1 MVLIIMGTVYA
12 PEQLKAHEVPNDI
25 VVQTYFKADGALANL
40 AIRVPLEAMRDM
52 NFPVYGPGYL
62 ELDQISELTLDAA
75 EIWLAN
81 FIDLYEEKTKIENWK
96 IVDTRISLP
105 SDRSFSS
112 YQTAI
117 QSFSLPELAKNS
129 LLHHEQ
135 ALLDVLIVYP
145 IQNDGANFSL
155 DLNLGGLSLNT
166 STVLTYV
173 TPDETSRLYEF
184 RGSPGLVE
192 LDPTWYDSFLRF
204 VISGFEHILSGLDHL
219 LFIFCLVLPCR
230 QLRPLVIT
238 ITAFTCAHS
247 ITLVAAAFGMVP
259 KALWFPP
266 LIEMLIALSI
276 VYMALE
282 NVIRNNFQQRWPI
295 AFAFGLVHGFGFSF
309 ALSETLQFAGQH
321 LITSLLSFNLGVEI
335 GQVLMIIIAV
345 PILNYVFNS
354 VISEKLGI
362 LVFSILLAHTAW
374 HWMLDRYAV
383 LSAYQ
388 FTFFPQG
395 QITTNEY
402 FGWFGLL
409 FIISLILLIRKRGFS
424 IFQNKN

>member
-1 MVLIIMGTVYA
+1 M
-12 PEQLKAHEVPNDI
+12 
-25 VVQTYFKADGALANL
+25 
-40 AIRVPLEAMRDM
+40 
-52 NFPVYGPGYL
+52 
-62 ELDQISELTLDAA
+62 
-75 EIWLAN
+75 
-81 FIDLYEEKTKIENWK
+81 
-96 IVDTRISLP
+96 
-105 SDRSFSS
+105 
-112 YQTAI
+112 
-117 QSFSLPELAKNS
+117 
-129 LLHHEQ
+129 
-135 ALLDVLIVYP
+135 
-145 IQNDGANFSL
+145 
-155 DLNLGGLSLNT
+155 GGLSLNT

-230 QLRPLVIT
+230 QLRPLIIT

-247 ITLVAAAFGMVP
+247 ITLVAAAFGMIP

-295 AFAFGLVHGFGFSF
+295 AFVFGLFHGFGFSF

-335 GQVLMIIIAV
+335 GQVLMVIIAV
-345 PILNYVFNS
+345 PILNYLFNS

-362 LVFSILLAHTAW
+362 LVFSTLLAHTAW
-374 HWMLDRYAV
+374 HWMVDRYAV
-383 LSAYQ
+383 LSAYR
-388 FTFFPQG
+388 FTLFPQG

-409 FIISLILLIRKRGFS
+409 FIISLILLIRKRGLS